1 MKKITL
7 LTFMFLIQLGFA
19 QIKSTGLLTMNE
31 NLSAQLD
38 LNQANST
45 VTLTLINPANSWFG
59 LGFSTNTLVSGEGMP
74 ALVDCVVMRST
85 TDFSDSRTRSS
96 GTGNPDIDASQ
107 DWTLVSNTVSEG
119 IRTVVATRAF
129 NTGDSN
135 DVVFNFNDTSISLMY
150 ASPNSGNY
158 SLVYHGSGTNRGIVN
173 ASLTLLGVDDFTLNS
188 LQVYPN
194 PSSGL
199 LFLKT
204 KVSIEELNLYSQTG
218 AFLKRLTF
226 ENETS
231 DTVRIS
237 NLATGIYFLE
247 IRSSNEK
254 IWKKIIVN

>member
-7 LTFMFLIQLGFA
+7 FTFMFLIQVGFA
-19 QIKSTGLLTMNE
+19 QIKSTGLITMNE

-59 LGFSTNTLVSGEGMP
+59 LGFSTNTLIEGEGMP

-129 NTGDSN
+129 STGDSN

-150 ASPNSGNY
+150 ASPNSGNF
-158 SLVYHGSGTNRGIVN
+158 SLVYHGSGSNRGIVN
-173 ASLTLLGVDDFTLNS
+173 APLTLVGVDDFSLNS

-194 PSSGL
+194 PSTGL
-199 LFLKT
+199 FYLKS
-204 KVSIEELNLYSQTG
+204 KVSIDQVNLYSQTG
-218 AFLKRLTF
+218 AFIKRLSFDKESF
-226 ENETS
+226 ETIS
-231 DTVRIS
+231 IS
-237 NLATGIYFLE
+237 NLSSGIYFLE
-247 IRSSNEK
+247 ILSSDEK
-254 IWKKIIVN
+254 VWKKVIIN